1 MVRETRLAPDD
12 LIQPLFVK
20 AGLKEPEPIESMPG
34 MNQHTV
40 DSLVDEIQACEE
52 AGLPAVILFGV
63 PEEKDATGS
72 SASRAGGIVQRALRE
87 ARKKTDE
94 ILLIADVCLCEYT
107 DHGHCGVV
115 EDGQIV
121 NDETLDRLQDVSLSL
136 AKAGADVIAPSD
148 MMDGRVGAIRSVLDE
163 HDFQRVPIMSY
174 AVKYHSA
181 FYGPFR
187 DAAESSPGFGDRRT
201 YQMDPANRR
210 EAHQEAELDVAEGT
224 DWLMVKPALPY
235 LDVVRDIDEGFNLPL
250 AAYCVSGEYGMI
262 ESAVED
268 GRLNRKDAVLE
279 TLTSIKRAGADV
291 ILTYWAREVAEELR
305 SGQS

>member
-1 MVRETRLAPDD
+1 MRRMVRETRLSTDD

-20 AGLKEPEPIESMPG
+20 AGLDEPEPIESMPT
-34 MNQHTV
+34 MRQHTV
-40 DSLVDEIQACEE
+40 GSLVEEIQACED
-52 AGLPAVILFGV
+52 AGLPAVILFGI
-63 PEEKDATGS
+63 PEEKDPSGS
-72 SASRAGGIVQRALRE
+72 SASKAGGIVQRALRE
-87 ARKKTDE
+87 ARKQTDE

-115 EDGQIV
+115 QDGEIV
-121 NDETLDRLQDVSLSL
+121 NDDTLERLQDVSLSL

-148 MMDGRVGAIRSVLDE
+148 MMDGRVGAIRSFLDE
-163 HDFQRVPIMSY
+163 HELQRVPIMSY

-201 YQMDPANRR
+201 YQMDPANRQ
-210 EAHQEAELDVAEGT
+210 EAHQEVELDVSEGT

-235 LDVVRDIDEGFNLPL
+235 LDVVHDIDSEFNLPI

-262 ESAVED
+262 ESAAGD
-268 GRLNRKDAVLE
+268 GKLNRKDAVME
-279 TLTSIKRAGADV
+279 TLISIKRAGADV
-291 ILTYWAREVAEELR
+291 ILTYWAREVAEQFL
-305 SGQS
+305 